1 MEEHHTDLGA
11 RLAKGG
17 GDACG
22 EIVLADA
29 DGAGQTTLSLSVP
42 WQRSHERSR
51 VSLVMHP
58 LLPPL
63 PPLQP
68 WPSSLL

>member
-1 MEEHHTDLGA
+1 MEEHTLTSEPA
-11 RLAKGG
+11 CQGG